1 MAESGKLIF
10 LNRAVNA
17 LAIAQEEKGV
27 MKGVDGE
34 FRNFDLKLLPFHKKI
49 HSKLAFFK
57 GVYSLCLSFPNTIT
71 SSKFNRLEIK

>member
-34 FRNFDLKLLPFHKKI
+34 FRNFDLKLLPFHKI
-49 HSKLAFFK
+49 HSKLAFSK
-57 GVYSLCLSFPNTIT
+57 EYIPYVYLSPTQLLPQ
-71 SSKFNRLEIK
+71 SSTDWR